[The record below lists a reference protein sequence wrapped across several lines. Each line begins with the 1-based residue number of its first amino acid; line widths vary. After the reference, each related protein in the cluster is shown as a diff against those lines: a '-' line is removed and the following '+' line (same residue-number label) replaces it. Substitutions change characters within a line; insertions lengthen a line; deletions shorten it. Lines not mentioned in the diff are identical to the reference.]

1 MAASFDE
8 VYMKKTEKF
17 KLRSLTDIKIF
28 LLFLLDNIR
37 YPIDYTTLTGIISE
51 NVDEITFD
59 YEACLGELCDEE
71 HLLFDEIDGTKY
83 YMISDS
89 GRFISAELCDRLD
102 EGFRES
108 AIKSAARYISL
119 SKSSVE
125 TEATVS
131 LLPDKRYSVSLV
143 AKDKSGKLFSLEL
156 TVSSLAEAEKI
167 AANFKKNPDAVYRG
181 ILFTVTGRFE
191 FFN

>member
-1 MAASFDE
+1 
-8 VYMKKTEKF
+8 MKKKEKF

-37 YPIDYTTLTGIISE
+37 YPIDNTTLTGIISE
-51 NVDEITFD
+51 NVEEMTFD
-59 YEACLGELCDEE
+59 YEACLAELCDEE

-102 EGFRES
+102 AGFRES
-108 AIKSAARYISL
+108 AIKSAARYMSL
-119 SKSSVE
+119 SKSTAVIDTAI
-125 TEATVS
+125 TE
-131 LLPDKRYSVSLV
+131 LPDKRYSLSLS
-143 AKDKSGKLFSLEL
+143 ATDKSGKLFSLEL
-156 TVSSLAEAEKI
+156 TVSSASEAEKI